1 MKENKGFDLTITCIN
16 AVIIIIAFLFISSL
30 KIRIALAIALI
41 LNFVAFF
48 YLSSYRGN
56 KADVSDA
63 KITDNKNIKKVEDK
77 SINIPTTY
85 KKLNEISLINEQGT
99 PVKTWSL
106 YGKTSLLIGK
116 DIKSTKTEMNIV
128 DIDLSD
134 AYNATLVD
142 ESHAVLN
149 YSSGF
154 WYIEDL
160 YSTNGVSVKKYVD
173 NKKYRISTEQ
183 PYRIEKGDIIYIGL
197 TELKV
202 N

>member
-56 KADVSDA
+56 KADVSAA